1 MDGFNLPLHQERN
14 AFFVFVQI
22 NFHKDNLFFMKIEII
37 KLGVVTVGLVF
48 LPKFYYFILFS
59 PMTQLFVLFF
69 WRNHHFV
76 VGGVQLSSSR
86 LRSTTL
92 KIGSLLIL
100 NQRLSCRLLLSLLLL
115 SLLLEG
121 LLHITPLLADLL
133 ALFLH
138 ISVPQGTNDK
148 KNETSI
154 SEDDG
159 EQPADDGE
167 AVEGLVVAIRSVFGR
182 ALGDERGG
190 STAYGSRPPFEILEN
205 VSGRIQVDEE
215 SGTEGEVERT
225 PSLPMR
231 FLDNSL
237 SSVTIHVDS

>member
-1 MDGFNLPLHQERN
+1 M
-14 AFFVFVQI
+14 
-22 NFHKDNLFFMKIEII
+22 
-37 KLGVVTVGLVF
+37 
-48 LPKFYYFILFS
+48 
-59 PMTQLFVLFF
+59 
-69 WRNHHFV
+69 
-76 VGGVQLSSSR
+76 QLSSSR

-133 ALFLH
+133 ALLLH

-182 ALGDERGG
+182 A
-190 STAYGSRPPFEILEN
+190 GSRPPFEILEN